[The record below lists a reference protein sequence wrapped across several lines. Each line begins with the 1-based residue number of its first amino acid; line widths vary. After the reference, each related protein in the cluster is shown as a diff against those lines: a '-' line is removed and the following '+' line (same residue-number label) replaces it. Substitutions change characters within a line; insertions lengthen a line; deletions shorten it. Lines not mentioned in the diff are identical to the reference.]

1 MVRGIFHICLLASFL
16 LLPQFSSTVN
26 YGGFTV
32 GANAPYPWDHN
43 IPPPQET
50 TPFPS
55 PTTSPPTTSAQSPG
69 PAAASSPFNNSSI
82 SGDMTWWCNKTPHA
96 KTCTYYFQ
104 RSPDNNISR
113 PPRFR
118 SEFLRM
124 LVHVALDQAVIT
136 HAQTVKLGQSCTNN
150 QRKAAWSDCVTLF
163 ENTVT
168 QLNQTFNGLNP
179 GASSDVKCS
188 DLDAQTWLSTAQTNI
203 ETCRSGSE
211 DLKVSD
217 FVMPAISN
225 KNLSDL
231 IGNCLAVNGVL
242 MKQHNHT
249 TVDTKTLKISFQTK

>member
-150 QRKAAWSDCVTLF
+150 QRKTAC
-163 ENTVT
+163 
-168 QLNQTFNGLNP
+168 
-179 GASSDVKCS
+179 DVKCS

-249 TVDTKTLKISFQTK
+249 TVKDATVLYIRLFAKDISCASFQIQPSAITPFWSQTL

>member
-1 MVRGIFHICLLASFL
+1 MLRGNGIFHICLLASFL
-16 LLPQFSSTVN
+16 LLPYSSAVHDGDFS
-26 YGGFTV
+26 G
-32 GANAPYPWDHN
+32 GANAPSSWDHN
-43 IPPPQET
+43 IAPSQET
-50 TPFPS
+50 APS
-55 PTTSPPTTSAQSPG
+55 PTPTTSPPTTSPPSPG
-69 PAAASSPFNNSSI
+69 PAAAPSPINNDSI

-96 KTCTYYFQ
+96 ETCNYYFQ
-104 RSPDNNISR
+104 RSPHNNINR

-118 SEFLRM
+118 SEFLRL
-124 LVHVALDQAVIT
+124 LVQVALDQAVIT
-136 HAQTVKLGQSCTNN
+136 HAQTVKFGPSCTNN
-150 QRKAAWSDCVTLF
+150 QRKAAWSDCVKLF
-163 ENTVT
+163 ENTVA
-168 QLNQTFNGLNP
+168 QLNLTLKGLNP

-188 DLDAQTWLSTAQTNI
+188 NFDAQTWLSTAQTNI

-249 TVDTKTLKISFQTK
+249 TGTFSFIIVL